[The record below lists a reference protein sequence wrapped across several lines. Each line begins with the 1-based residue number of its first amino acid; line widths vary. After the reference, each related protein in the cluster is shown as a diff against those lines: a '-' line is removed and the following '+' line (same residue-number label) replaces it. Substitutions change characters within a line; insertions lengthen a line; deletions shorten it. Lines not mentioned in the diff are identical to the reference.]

1 MKLNYHNI
9 FSVFT
14 LVSQSLKKV
23 AAALKINS
31 VQHTRRATELLI
43 KLVKAWCKLPNI
55 SMCGSIYMWLE
66 LCLTFNETTSLGKEL
81 ALLV

>member
-9 FSVFT
+9 FSAFT

-31 VQHTRRATELLI
+31 AQHTRRATELLI
-43 KLVKAWCKLPNI
+43 KLVKA
-55 SMCGSIYMWLE
+55 
-66 LCLTFNETTSLGKEL
+66 
-81 ALLV
+81 